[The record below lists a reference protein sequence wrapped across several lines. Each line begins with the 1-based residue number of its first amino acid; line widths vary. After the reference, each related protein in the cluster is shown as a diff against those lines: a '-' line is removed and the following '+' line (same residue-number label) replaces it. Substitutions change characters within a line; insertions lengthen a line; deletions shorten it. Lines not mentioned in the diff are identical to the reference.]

1 MKPFTVLD
9 HYEEGFYMVFFE
21 HPDFMGGNFGGSYHI
36 IASRILGLTYP
47 NYLRYMRDKFGG
59 EIRGREGYSTVIFK
73 DQGKA
78 LIAAQELNKAWQSV
92 EKALSQVT
100 LERKDDIAAPVVK
113 EVNGK
118 LRELRV

>member
-1 MKPFTVLD
+1 MEKSEV
-9 HYEEGFYMVFFE
+9 ERV
-21 HPDFMGGNFGGSYHI
+21 
-36 IASRILGLTYP
+36 ILP
-47 NYLRYMRDKFGG
+47 
-59 EIRGREGYSTVIFK
+59 VVFK